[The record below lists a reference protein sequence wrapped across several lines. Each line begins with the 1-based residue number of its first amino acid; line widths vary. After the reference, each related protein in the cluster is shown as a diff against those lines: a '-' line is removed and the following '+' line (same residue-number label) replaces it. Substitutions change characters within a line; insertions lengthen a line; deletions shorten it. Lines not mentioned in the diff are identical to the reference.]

1 MVGIGQSA
9 FVSQI
14 LGEYLGI
21 AAFCILLSLLG
32 LVVNVISVHSSVFD
46 PKQVSLH
53 SFKSSHMP
61 ISLHPFPFS
70 MLFSQE
76 LSYFPFSVYLH
87 YSKQNRH
94 DEGNPKCNIHLT
106 GNDDHP
112 QRRTHHSVDSG
123 SDSAVSAQTEQRVPD
138 Q

>member
-1 MVGIGQSA
+1 MLQISLTDVIGIEQSA
-9 FVSQI
+9 FMSQI

-21 AAFCILLSLLG
+21 ATFCILLSLLG
-32 LVVNVISVHSSVFD
+32 LIVNVISVHSSVFD

-76 LSYFPFSVYLH
+76 LSYFSLSVYFH
-87 YSKQNRH
+87 YSK
-94 DEGNPKCNIHLT
+94 
-106 GNDDHP
+106 
-112 QRRTHHSVDSG
+112 
-123 SDSAVSAQTEQRVPD
+123 
-138 Q
+138 